1 MEVNAVMPAVPKYM
15 HWLEQ
20 EITWSRQDTP
30 RIMPTPGAYAL
41 MLNPTFVGPQKSVSF
56 GRNLIDDGSN
66 INIMYKET
74 FKALGFIEN
83 MLQPTHCTFHGIVS

>member
-1 MEVNAVMPAVPKYM
+1 
-15 HWLEQ
+15 
-20 EITWSRQDTP
+20 
-30 RIMPTPGAYAL
+30 MPTPGAYAL
-41 MLNPTFVGPQKSVSF
+41 VLNPTFVGPQKSVSF

-83 MLQPTHCTFHGIVS
+83 MLQPTHCTFHGIVP

>member
-1 MEVNAVMPAVPKYM
+1 
-15 HWLEQ
+15 
-20 EITWSRQDTP
+20 
-30 RIMPTPGAYAL
+30 
-41 MLNPTFVGPQKSVSF
+41 MLNPTFVGLQKSVSF

-83 MLQPTHCTFHGIVS
+83 MLQPKHCTFHGIVP